1 MWISSNK
8 KRGFTVVIG
17 HYINDS
23 RTLKSRV
30 MRYKK
35 MKCTERESDSTK
47 YPYYCYSQPY
57 NQPLGL
63 TIILDK
69 LQGSSLILNESLLH
83 MCCAAHILNLIIQD
97 GLAVIGD
104 GIEKVRDSVVYWTG
118 SPKRKQKFE
127 ETTKQLHV
135 ACSKELILDLFSG
148 TTYPT
153 ANMYF
158 PKSMASRMLEKLDYY
173 WKVINGIIGVA
184 AVLDPRYKIKLL
196 KWFYPKIYGVQAFE
210 EIEKIRVI
218 CCNLLE
224 EYNLKLM
231 VKEARSSCV
240 NSSSSRTENSQ
251 STIKDSLSIFDLFVS
266 SGSRA
271 SVNVKLELDH
281 YIENGVSPRTTDFD
295 ILSRWRTNGLKYPT
309 LQLIARDVLA
319 ILVSTMGSESAFS
332 TSGRLLSP
340 HHSRLH
346 SKTLEALMCAQNWLW
361 SEIKGSSPMSK
372 DSTIQ
377 TILDDYDDHGEESVT
392 AKLDE

>member
-1 MWISSNK
+1 MWTSSNK

-23 RTLKSRV
+23 WTLKSRV
-30 MRYKK
+30 MRYIFLLSPFELYSHSYFICLVYL
-35 MKCTERESDSTK
+35 CTFSSPHTK
-47 YPYYCYSQPY
+47 GVLY
-57 NQPLGL
+57 
-63 TIILDK
+63 
-69 LQGSSLILNESLLH
+69 E
-83 MCCAAHILNLIIQD
+83 
-97 GLAVIGD
+97 
-104 GIEKVRDSVVYWTG
+104 
-118 SPKRKQKFE
+118 
-127 ETTKQLHV
+127 
-135 ACSKELILDLFSG
+135 
-148 TTYPT
+148 
-153 ANMYF
+153 
-158 PKSMASRMLEKLDYY
+158 SMASRMLEKLDYY

-251 STIKDSLSIFDLFVS
+251 STIKDSLSSFDLFVS

-281 YIENGVSPRTTDFD
+281 YIENGVSPSTTDFD

-346 SKTLEALMCAQNWLW
+346 PKTLEALMCAQNWLW